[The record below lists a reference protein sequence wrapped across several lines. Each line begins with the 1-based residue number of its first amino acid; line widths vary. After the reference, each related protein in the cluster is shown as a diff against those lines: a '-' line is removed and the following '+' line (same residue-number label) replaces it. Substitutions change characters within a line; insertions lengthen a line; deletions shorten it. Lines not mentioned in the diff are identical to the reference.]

1 MKQGDENT
9 ISLNVPIHQ
18 LQPGKYQPRKFF
30 DENALYALANTIK
43 EKGIIQPIVVR
54 TLRPLSNNLSFQKYE
69 IIAGERRWRAA
80 QIAKIDSVPC
90 LVKNYSDEQVAQI
103 ALIENTHR
111 EALNPIEE
119 ANAIFNIVEHTSCTH
134 EEAAISLGISREQV
148 TNLLR
153 LLDLVNPVQEMLIKK
168 ELDYSKGK
176 ILAGVDKSL
185 QHQLALKCIKN
196 QWSKRALEKVVQEM
210 KQRKIPT
217 KKDSNITSLERK
229 LSDHLGTPVI
239 LSNAG
244 SIIIKYA
251 NYEIMEGILQKMG
264 FKETI

>member
-1 MKQGDENT
+1 MKQSEENT
-9 ISLNVPIHQ
+9 ISLNIPIHQ

-30 DENALYALANTIK
+30 DENALSALANTIK
-43 EKGIIQPIVVR
+43 EQGIIQPIVVR
-54 TLRPLSNNLSFQKYE
+54 TLKPFLDNSSFQKYE

-80 QIAKIDSVPC
+80 QIANIENVPC
-90 LVKNYSDEQVAQI
+90 LIKNYSDEQAAQI

-119 ANAIFNIVEHTSCTH
+119 ANAIFNIVKHTPCTH

-176 ILAGVDKSL
+176 ILAGVDTSL

-196 QWSKRALEKVVQEM
+196 QWSKRDLEKVVQEI
-210 KQRKIPT
+210 KKIKIPH
-217 KKDSNITSLERK
+217 KKDPNIANLEK
-229 LSDHLGTPVI
+229 NLSDYLGTPVI
-239 LSNAG
+239 LTEKG
-244 SIIIKYA
+244 CIKIKYT
-251 NYEIMEGILQKMG
+251 NYDIMEGILEKIGYME
-264 FKETI
+264 KA

>member
-1 MKQGDENT
+1 MNQGDENT
-9 ISLNVPIHQ
+9 ISLNIPIHQ
-18 LQPGKYQPRKFF
+18 LQAGQYQPRKSF
-30 DENALYALANTIK
+30 DVNALDTLANTIR
-43 EKGIIQPIVVR
+43 EQGIIQPIVVR
-54 TLRPLSNNLSFQKYE
+54 SLKPLSNNPRLQKYE

-80 QIAKIDSVPC
+80 QIAQLEIVPC
-90 LVKNYSDEQVAQI
+90 SIKNYSDEQAARI

-119 ANAIFNIVEHTSCTH
+119 ANAIFNIVKHTPCTH

-153 LLDLVNPVQEMLIKK
+153 LLDLVNPVQEMLVKK

-176 ILAGVDKSL
+176 ILAGVDTRL

-196 QWSKRALEKVVQEM
+196 QWSKRALEKVVREI
-210 KQRKIPT
+210 KKIKTPS
-217 KKDSNITSLERK
+217 KKDSDITNLERR

-239 LSNAG
+239 LANKG
-244 SIIIKYA
+244 YIKIKYA
-251 NYEIMEGILQKMG
+251 NYDILEGILQKMG
-264 FKETI
+264 FKESI